1 MTRILNNWL
10 ISIFLLSLIAIGSAL
25 IAEYLYNLIPCKM
38 CMKQRQTYYF
48 IIGIVIL
55 FYFFRKTKNI
65 WLYILNELAILY
77 GLFYA
82 IWHVGIEQKILKG
95 PASCSGVIS
104 ATNSIKS
111 LKEQIINQPIENC
124 SEVTW
129 SFLGLSAA
137 TSNSILLLFI
147 LTFNTIF
154 ILKNYLWF
162 KKN

>member
-25 IAEYLYNLIPCKM
+25 IAEYFYNLIPCKM

-48 IIGIVIL
+48 IIGIIIL
-55 FYFFRKTKNI
+55 FYFFRKTTNI
-65 WLYILNELAILY
+65 CLYILNELAILY

-95 PASCSGVIS
+95 PASCSGLIS
-104 ATNSIKS
+104 TSNSIKN
-111 LKEQIINQPIENC
+111 LKEQIINQPIISC

-137 TSNSILLLFI
+137 TFNSILLLFI